1 MPRHPPYALISLI
14 SVRFVKYLYS
24 TTLFPFGFFILTSSF
39 QVNYK
44 TFHFSQTFIAVC
56 IFDTYTLL
64 FTRLILSV
72 SFLLFICS
80 CQCAYHGLTDRLSFP
95 FGRQP
100 IHNII
105 SENICQRFLYRFLN
119 FFRQIFQRR
128 YFARF
133 CLTYGDYCMQSAT
146 NASTRFSYSGLR
158 LK

>member
-72 SFLLFICS
+72 SFFYLYAVVNVRIESNKKSTIESTSRFRAVTFRPLVNPLMPAVYPAIYLTKTAFIHFRC
-80 CQCAYHGLTDRLSFP
+80 CVP

-100 IHNII
+100 IHNITL
-105 SENICQRFLYRFLN
+105 LY
-119 FFRQIFQRR
+119 
-128 YFARF
+128 
-133 CLTYGDYCMQSAT
+133 
-146 NASTRFSYSGLR
+146 GLSR
-158 LK
+158 VFK